1 MDPGTL
7 NKMFTR
13 SGYLYLM
20 EKKALTTSWNK
31 YYCHYQKE
39 GRLFFMIFY
48 NQANGKMMSTHTT
61 ESFRIKTCT
70 RRITDSIEK
79 RFCFDLTPIDRF
91 VFTFLTRRLFIT
103 FFSTL
108 TKTNLQPD
116 ENCIHGLHEKFLKL
130 KKAALGCMQSRL
142 LNCSKWLKNA
152 QMVSFFMTY

>member
-1 MDPGTL
+1 MIFIQFCNFLNFSNFLQTREHFNSSREDIQALMRKMLEVRKSKTMDPGTL

-91 VFTFLTRRLFIT
+91 VLTFLTRRPIY
-103 FFSTL
+103 
-108 TKTNLQPD
+108 NLMK
-116 ENCIHGLHEKFLKL
+116 IAFMAFMK
-130 KKAALGCMQSRL
+130 
-142 LNCSKWLKNA
+142 
-152 QMVSFFMTY
+152 SF

>member
-1 MDPGTL
+1 MQFCNFHDFSNFLQTREHFNSSREDIQALMRKMLEVRKSKTMDPGTL

-91 VFTFLTRRLFIT
+91 VLTFLTRRPIY
-103 FFSTL
+103 
-108 TKTNLQPD
+108 NLMK
-116 ENCIHGLHEKFLKL
+116 IAFMAFMK
-130 KKAALGCMQSRL
+130 
-142 LNCSKWLKNA
+142 
-152 QMVSFFMTY
+152 SF

>member
-1 MDPGTL
+1 MQTREHFNSSREDIQALMRKMLEVRKSKTMDPGTL

-79 RFCFDLTPIDRF
+79 RFCFDLTPIDRL
-91 VFTFLTRRLFIT
+91 VNLFI
-103 FFSTL
+103 FLF
-108 TKTNLQPD
+108 
-116 ENCIHGLHEKFLKL
+116 FLKYFNTFV
-130 KKAALGCMQSRL
+130 GSIHI
-142 LNCSKWLKNA
+142 
-152 QMVSFFMTY
+152 

>member
-1 MDPGTL
+1 MYFHFSFVYLSTIFVFILTIFAYILTDFVYIFNNFCLHFQTREHFNSSREDIQALMKKMLEVRQSKTVDPGTL

-70 RRITDSIEK
+70 RRISDSIEK
-79 RFCFDLTPIDRF
+79 RFCFDLTPIDR
-91 VFTFLTRRLFIT
+91 
-103 FFSTL
+103 
-108 TKTNLQPD
+108 
-116 ENCIHGLHEKFLKL
+116 
-130 KKAALGCMQSRL
+130 
-142 LNCSKWLKNA
+142 
-152 QMVSFFMTY
+152 